1 MKNLFKSENV
11 KKVLV
16 TGANG
21 FIGSNLVDCLAARD
35 VYVKCLVYH
44 KDQLQ
49 WINNLP
55 GKVEIIV
62 GDIVDINSLKDAV
75 QGVDVIFHLAGV
87 VKSLQKR
94 DFFNINVQGTENL
107 LKATVKYNPNL
118 QRFLFMSSQ
127 SASGPSCNGDVV
139 TENNSCCPVSE
150 YGRSKLEAENVVLSY
165 SNIIPVT
172 ILRPSA
178 VYGPRDR
185 EFLFIFDLIKKGI
198 RPFMGFHQ
206 RFLNFCYIDDLIKA
220 TILAS
225 INKQSI
231 GQTYFIH
238 SDEKFSL
245 NQFIEE
251 IVHSLNKR
259 VIKLPVPFFLIKLYF
274 LYNEFFALLCTDRKV
289 FTRDKY
295 NELKQNNWG
304 CSIDKAK
311 KEIGYIP
318 DYCLTRGISK
328 SIQWYKKQGWL

>member
-11 KKVLV
+11 KNVLV

-21 FIGSNLVDCLAARD
+21 FVGSNLVDYLADQD
-35 VYVKCLVYH
+35 VYVKCLVHH

-87 VKSLQKR
+87 IKSLQKR

-107 LKATVKYNPNL
+107 LKATIKYNSNL
-118 QRFLFMSSQ
+118 KRFLYMSSQ
-127 SASGPSCNGDVV
+127 SASGPSCNGDTV
-139 TENNSCCPVSE
+139 TENNSCYPVSE
-150 YGRSKLEAENVVLSY
+150 YGRSKMEAEKVVLSY
-165 SNIIPVT
+165 NNIIPVT
-172 ILRPSA
+172 IVRPST

-185 EFLFIFDLIKKGI
+185 ELLFIFDLINRGI
-198 RPFMGFHQ
+198 KPFIGVHQ
-206 RFLNFCYIDDLIKA
+206 RFLNFCYIDDLVKA

-225 INKQSI
+225 MDKQSI

-238 SDEKFSL
+238 SDEKHSL
-245 NQFIEE
+245 NQFIEV
-251 IVHSLNKR
+251 IAHSFNKR
-259 VIKLPVPFFLIKLYF
+259 VIQLPVPFFLIKLYF
-274 LYNEFFALLCTDRKV
+274 LYNEFYALIRRDEKV

-295 NELKQNNWG
+295 NELKQYNWV
-304 CSIDKAK
+304 CSVDKAK
-311 KEIGYIP
+311 KEIGFSP